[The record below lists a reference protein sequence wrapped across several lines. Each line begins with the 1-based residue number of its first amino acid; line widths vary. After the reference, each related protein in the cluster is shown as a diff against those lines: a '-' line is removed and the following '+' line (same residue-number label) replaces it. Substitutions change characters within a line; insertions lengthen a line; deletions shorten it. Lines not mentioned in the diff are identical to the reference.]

1 MYFLDGGFFV
11 FVLPALLF
19 AMYAQARV
27 RGAYQRYARVF
38 SRRGITA
45 AQLASLL
52 LKHNGLH
59 HIQVGVSPGQLT
71 DHYDP
76 RHKIVRLSEGVY
88 HSSSLAALGIAAH
101 EVGHALQHRDGYVP
115 LQIRNSIVPVAQ
127 LGSTLAFPL
136 FFVGL
141 FMGLPFLVDIG
152 IWLFLGA
159 VLFQVVTLP
168 VEFNASRR
176 AISILREG
184 NFLSGEELRPV
195 REVLN
200 AAALTYVAATAMAI
214 AQLLRL
220 LALANRRD

>member
-1 MYFLDGGFFV
+1 MYFWDGGFFV

-27 RGAYQRYARVF
+27 RGAYQRYSRVF

-52 LKHNGLH
+52 LRHNGLH
-59 HIQVGVSPGQLT
+59 HIEVGVSPGQLT

-141 FMGLPFLVDIG
+141 FMGLPFLVDVG

-184 NFLSGEELRPV
+184 NFLSSEELRPV